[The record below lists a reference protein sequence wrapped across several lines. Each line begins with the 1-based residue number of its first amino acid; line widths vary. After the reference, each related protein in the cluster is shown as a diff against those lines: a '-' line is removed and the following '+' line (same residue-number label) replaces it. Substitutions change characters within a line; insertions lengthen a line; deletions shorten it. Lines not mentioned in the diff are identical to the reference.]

1 MNKLTLMILYLITKV
16 FATCHTRYY
25 ENDLYSRYGD
35 FPESGC
41 TRRYV
46 DIYTNYP
53 DLPTTLNNYDIF
65 RKYGE
70 KYVYPSSSNDRRV
83 FNDYYETTNIDKADV
98 DELESEF
105 GEFQVNNSIS
115 NNIF

>member
-1 MNKLTLMILYLITKV
+1 MDKPTLIILYLTTKV
-16 FATCHTRYY
+16 FGSCNTRYY

-35 FPESGC
+35 YPESGC
-41 TRRYV
+41 PRRYV

-53 DLPTTLNNYDIF
+53 DLPTTLKNYDTF

-83 FNDYYETTNIDKADV
+83 FNDYYKTSNIDKADDV
-98 DELESEF
+98 ELESEF
-105 GEFQVNNSIS
+105 GEFQVNNS
-115 NNIF
+115 